1 MGPGDQGTVPR
12 YVYLH
17 GFASGPG
24 STKAR
29 VFRERMAAA
38 GCEISVPTLDEGDF
52 TGLTITR
59 QLAVARRE
67 VEWASGPVRLIG
79 SSMGGYLAALVAAR
93 DPRVEAL
100 VLMAPAF
107 DIQAGWRARYGEAKL
122 AEWRRLGARPTFHYA
137 HGTERPIGYGLYEDM
152 GRHDP
157 RPRISVP
164 ALVFIGR
171 RDDVVDPA
179 AVEAWARANPTAR
192 LVWLDS
198 GHELTDQ
205 IETIWSLSAAFFGL
219 SPR

>member
-1 MGPGDQGTVPR
+1 MVPPPR

-17 GFASGPG
+17 GFASGPA

-38 GCEISVPTLDEGDF
+38 GCEVIVPALDDGDF
-52 TGLTITR
+52 TTLTITR
-59 QLAVARRE
+59 QLAVVHRE
-67 VEWASGPVRLIG
+67 VERGSGPVRLIG
-79 SSMGGYLAALVAAR
+79 SSMGGYLAALFAAS

-107 DIQAGWRARYGEAKL
+107 DLRARWRARYGDAKL
-122 AEWRRLGARPTFHYA
+122 AEWQRLGALRTFHYA
-137 HGTERPIGYGLYEDM
+137 HGAERPIGYGLYEDM

-157 RPRISVP
+157 RPRISVS

-171 RDDVVDPA
+171 HDDVVDPA
-179 AVEAWARANPTAR
+179 AVESWAGANPSAR

-219 SPR
+219 PRR

>member
-1 MGPGDQGTVPR
+1 
-12 YVYLH
+12 
-17 GFASGPG
+17 
-24 STKAR
+24 
-29 VFRERMAAA
+29 MAAA

-59 QLAVARRE
+59 QLAVVRRE
-67 VEWASGPVRLIG
+67 IERVPGPVRLIG
-79 SSMGGYLAALVAAR
+79 SSMGGYLAALLAAN

-100 VLMAPAF
+100 VLLAPAF
-107 DIQAGWRARYGEAKL
+107 DMQARWRARYGDAKL
-122 AEWRRLGARPTFHYA
+122 AEWQRLGALPTFHYTHA
-137 HGTERPIGYGLYEDM
+137 AERPIGYGLYEDM
-152 GRHDP
+152 GCHDP

-171 RDDVVDPA
+171 RDDVVDPVT
-179 AVEAWARANPTAR
+179 VEAWARANPTAR

-219 SPR
+219 PPR